1 MKAAITAVL
10 ILLAAVAMANLFHVK
25 QISSVA
31 PPPAPAASAP
41 SQPASRPVTQCALG
55 ALPTWNDGLAEIC
68 YYDARRPIYGVE
80 RRYTSVH
87 IVNREWFDPAAGV
100 KTDRIDDPTA
110 VAVLKLNIAEEVPT
124 ENYNYRLLTTL
135 FARRDDLSPLK
146 LVGSSQ
152 EWCGS
157 IFNIFRWRDDR
168 LDARTFSYFEGEA
181 EQRLE
186 LAVAVR
192 PLEAFLLIARDAVA
206 SGDVNNREA
215 AAPYLTQLATARRG
229 PASRTPAPVGCQI
242 RIEPA
247 ADVTVPAGRFMAR
260 RILLTPGDDAGPL
273 GDALIEVAPPHR
285 VLRYSLGGT
294 AGELRGVERRAYWD
308 AKWGSEHYERGRA
321 P

>member
-1 MKAAITAVL
+1 MKLAITAVV

-25 QISSVA
+25 QISSVE
-31 PPPAPAASAP
+31 PQPVPTAPAS
-41 SQPASRPVTQCALG
+41 SQPASRPGTRSALG
-55 ALPTWNDGLAEIC
+55 ALPVWNDGLAEIC

-87 IVNREWFDPAAGV
+87 IVNREWFEPVAGV

-110 VAVLKLNIAEEVPT
+110 VAVLKLNVAEEVPT

-135 FARRDDLSPLK
+135 FVRRDDLSPLK

-157 IFNIFRWRDDR
+157 IFNIFRWQDDR
-168 LDARTFSYFEGEA
+168 LDGRTFSYFEGEA
-181 EQRLE
+181 EQTFE

-206 SGDVNNREA
+206 SGDAQPRER
-215 AAPYLTQLATARRG
+215 AAPYLAQLAPARRG
-229 PASRTPAPVGCQI
+229 PASRTPAPLGCQV
-242 RIEPA
+242 RVEPA
-247 ADVTVPAGRFMAR
+247 AHATVPAGRFMAR
-260 RILLTPGDDAGPL
+260 RVLLTAGDDAGPL
-273 GDALIEVAPPHR
+273 GEALIEVAPPHR
-285 VLRYSLGGT
+285 VLRYALGGVI
-294 AGELRGVERRAYWD
+294 GELRDVERRAYWD
-308 AKWGSEHYERGRA
+308 GKWSSEHYERGRA